1 MAKSSKPA
9 AAPEI
14 VAAYERLV
22 ATIPGLVRKGATMP
36 YTSVNG
42 NMTSYVDKA
51 GRLEGEGEEIGRR
64 LACARA
70 QRIR

>member
-22 ATIPGLVRKGATMP
+22 ATIPGLERKGATMP
-36 YTSVNG
+36 YTSA
-42 NMTSYVDKA
+42 D
-51 GRLEGEGEEIGRR
+51 EGEEVGGR

-70 QRIR
+70 QGIR